1 LLLNA
6 QQEVLFRQTF
16 AFAFAFAHFLVR
28 HYEAWHLRAVS
39 GLGLRTFDSGLQ
51 TSDYGLLSRECVT
64 KPIKRLSIG
73 PDGDAGQAKS
83 ETRRGE
89 PGRDITSTSTMW
101 HCSVRPEGEVV
112 KDMAGYIDIC
122 GEGGEERGW
131 VSRRRERTRF

>member
-1 LLLNA
+1 MLLNA

-51 TSDYGLLSRECVT
+51 TSDYGLLSREWVT

-73 PDGDAGQAKS
+73 PDGDAGQAKTLPLGNLIS
-83 ETRRGE
+83 VQ
-89 PGRDITSTSTMW
+89 STINYKHSFAL
-101 HCSVRPEGEVV
+101 ELGLF
-112 KDMAGYIDIC
+112 A
-122 GEGGEERGW
+122 
-131 VSRRRERTRF
+131 